1 MSQAFHPSE
10 ILLWLKDFQVTD
22 MVCQLVIISLKA
34 MEWMHGYLEYVLL
47 LSDSLHVEHGR
58 GSSYQLRLDYSED
71 QVQFMHLILSSCALN
86 APNLCWSAMNVISS
100 FLIVQD
106 DGKETHCWIDWEIKT
121 PVRLRLVLLIE
132 FYLYWSNRK
141 LILNNLLPMTR
152 VFKGRCLASFPNF
165 CPDGFVFW
173 TIAKSSIMVR
183 VSFTLLVMQSMG
195 LEPNWYY

>member
-1 MSQAFHPSE
+1 MNAWVSGVCITTFWQLACWAWKRIIVSASSW
-10 ILLWLKDFQVTD
+10 LLWRSGTIYAFDFV
-22 MVCQLVIISLKA
+22 K
-34 MEWMHGYLEYVLL
+34 
-47 LSDSLHVEHGR
+47 
-58 GSSYQLRLDYSED
+58 LRS
-71 QVQFMHLILSSCALN
+71 QCTR
-86 APNLCWSAMNVISS
+86 S